1 MKCDKYKFIFIDI
14 CKNAGTSISASFVD
28 QFPNIIFEGKH
39 HSIKNYT
46 AIGHID
52 SNKVT
57 CSALN
62 PDIINDYFLFSVIR
76 NPWDRMVSLY
86 LWGVNR
92 NEKDSRELEIWWRGY
107 SFEKFIKQVSENKH
121 NEYNGHRYK
130 TQLEWVSDHD
140 SNILVDFFMMY
151 ENLDKDFSELLSKL
165 NLPQF
170 SLLKHNTAYS
180 KSGQTRKHYSHYYNN
195 LTAEIVSRKYAEDIK
210 YFNYQF

>member
-14 CKNAGTSISASFVD
+14 CKNAGTSINASFAS
-28 QFPNIIFEGKH
+28 QFPNVAFEGKH

-46 AIGHID
+46 ATGYID
-52 SNKVT
+52 VDKVT

-62 PDIINDYFLFSVIR
+62 EDIINDYFLFSVIR

-92 NEKDSRELEIWWRGY
+92 GEKDSKELEIWWRGY
-107 SFEKFIKQVSENKH
+107 SFEKFIKGVFENTH

-130 TQLEWVSDHD
+130 TQLEWVSDD
-140 SNILVDFFMMY
+140 DKNILVDFFMMY
-151 ENLDKDFSELLSKL
+151 ENLDKDFSQLLHKL

-170 SLLKHNTAYS
+170 SLLKHNTAHS
-180 KSGQTRKHYSHYYNN
+180 KSGKTRKHYSHYYNN
-195 LTAEIVSRKYAEDIK
+195 LTAEMVSRKYAEDIK
-210 YFNYQF
+210 FFKYQF

>member
-1 MKCDKYKFIFIDI
+1 MKCDQYKFVFIDI
-14 CKNAGTSISASFVD
+14 CKNAGTSINASFIN
-28 QFPNIIFEGKH
+28 QFPDIVFEGKH

-52 SNKVT
+52 ADKVT

-62 PDIINDYFLFSVIR
+62 SDIINDYFLFSVIR

-86 LWGVNR
+86 LWGANR
-92 NEKDSRELEIWWRGY
+92 SEKDSKELEIWWRGY
-107 SFEKFIKQVSENKH
+107 SFEKFIKGISENTH

-130 TQLEWVSDHD
+130 TQLEWVSDD
-140 SNILVDFFMMY
+140 DNNILVDFFMMY
-151 ENLDKDFSELLSKL
+151 ENLDKDFSQLLHKL

-180 KSGQTRKHYSHYYNN
+180 KSGKTRKHYSHYYNN

-210 YFNYQF
+210 FFKYQF